1 MKREV
6 KLFTEE
12 TMRDMG
18 KRIQEERKN
27 KGFKA
32 IDFADIIGI
41 GKDQLSRIE
50 NGRVVCKIE
59 YLYVMAQY
67 LNISTDYILFGV
79 TNNEI
84 NVENNLKKKRQ
95 IIQLL
100 EEL

>member
-1 MKREV
+1 
-6 KLFTEE
+6 
-12 TMRDMG
+12 
-18 KRIQEERKN
+18 
-27 KGFKA
+27 
-32 IDFADIIGI
+32 
-41 GKDQLSRIE
+41 
-50 NGRVVCKIE
+50 
-59 YLYVMAQY
+59 MAQY